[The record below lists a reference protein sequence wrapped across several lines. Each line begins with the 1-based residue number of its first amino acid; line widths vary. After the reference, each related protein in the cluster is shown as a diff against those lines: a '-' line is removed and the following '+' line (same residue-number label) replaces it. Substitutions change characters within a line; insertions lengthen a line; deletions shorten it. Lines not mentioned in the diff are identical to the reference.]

1 MTRIYTNTPE
11 AAEKR
16 AARRALRRSQ
26 ADDPLAQR
34 ERSIAFWKESAQ
46 TNAAYLPYRGAWW
59 HPFVV
64 QTWGR
69 RLLMPGVR
77 ALLDRHDADRKR
89 QLAAELRDWCERN
102 AASKALAAAARKR
115 AAEPQGQM
123 FEETTT

>member
-1 MTRIYTNTPE
+1 MTRIYANTPE
-11 AAEKR
+11 ADEKR

-26 ADDPLAQR
+26 TDDPLVRR
-34 ERSIAFWKESAQ
+34 ERSIAFWKESAK
-46 TNAAYLPYRGAWW
+46 TNPAYRPYRGAWW
-59 HPFVV
+59 HPFIV
-64 QTWGR
+64 QAWGR

-102 AASKALAAAARKR
+102 AARKALAAAARKR

>member
-1 MTRIYTNTPE
+1 MTRIHTNIPE
-11 AAEKR
+11 ATEKR
-16 AARRALRRSQ
+16 SARRALRRSQ

-34 ERSIAFWKESAQ
+34 ERSIARWKEWAKEEP
-46 TNAAYLPYRGAWW
+46 AYRPYRGAWW

-64 QTWGR
+64 QAWGR

-102 AASKALAAAARKR
+102 AAKKALAVAARKR

>member
-1 MTRIYTNTPE
+1 MTQFHTSTTE

-16 AARRALRRSQ
+16 AARRALRRAQ

-34 ERSIAFWKESAQ
+34 ARSIAFWKESAQ
-46 TNAAYLPYRGAWW
+46 TNAAYRPYRGAWW

-102 AASKALAAAARKR
+102 AARKARAAASRKR

-123 FEETTT
+123 FEEMT